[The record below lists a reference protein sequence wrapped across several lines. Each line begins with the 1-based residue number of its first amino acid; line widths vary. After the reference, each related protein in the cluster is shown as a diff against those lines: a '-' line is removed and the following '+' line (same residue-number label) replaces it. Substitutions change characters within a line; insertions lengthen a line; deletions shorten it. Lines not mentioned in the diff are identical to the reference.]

1 MALFAA
7 GVPLGLCLLLYVV
20 LLITPIP
27 LPFLRDQALGMV
39 RNVMP
44 PTTSLELGDMALALE
59 NYAFPV
65 IKFSPVTLI
74 DTKGGAR
81 VHVDALEI
89 GFSPVRAV
97 VGQPGATI
105 TVVGPHL
112 QINQDLLGPRLTRL
126 EVVDDPKGGRPT
138 VKVIEGE
145 DAFPSVR
152 INSDGLDVR
161 GELPDSLAEGVRSD
175 NDWLIYN
182 LEAAAKSLLDVIDQ
196 AEQGRFSR
204 LVVRDGLLDMN
215 DAVYGLFRQF
225 EGIELDVTPTPDG
238 LAINGD
244 FAASLGG
251 RVMNGSVG
259 LRKTASGT
267 SRLTTSVTNI
277 DFASVMPFIDDPE
290 SMSSLTGA
298 GALSVDVEFDSIGKV
313 MGGTFNVDMTGT
325 DLRIEDKY
333 FPVVSSIM
341 KIDWSPD
348 EGEFTLEDAELRVGQ
363 SSAKLGGVFR
373 LGFDKSFGPT
383 VGISIKARDVALH
396 PNDMAPPETPFTE
409 MEFNGWSA
417 PLYGALG
424 IDQMV
429 ASKPGARLATTGRI
443 DMVRGDLGF
452 DLTVGGEGVTADDLK
467 RLWPYMISGESRD
480 WFVAN
485 VTSGQVVRS
494 QMHFKYP
501 LGTVPKKGEDKPVP
515 KDGIFI
521 DMVGTGVTIKA
532 TDAMAPIEIEGET
545 RLSMRDKELTVSGQ
559 GATIKTAGG
568 DIDFANAALVMG
580 RGTPE
585 QDLIEISGDV
595 AGGIPALV
603 ALVKDQQPQALS
615 GGDLPFDVAALK
627 GDVAVTLIATILLN
641 KDDQPPRF
649 DYALN
654 GTVRNFGSGKPIQ
667 SHSIDAGQL
676 LFTASQQGYRIT
688 GQAKV
693 DGMDADVLIEG
704 ALDRMPEMTLS
715 SEIDTKDLAKMGF
728 DASDFLSGNVRF
740 AARPMADGSIQMAVD
755 VKDAALTIKDLG
767 ITKAKGVAGTLRAL
781 VKQNGSVTELSQ
793 IQLGFGDVRLEG
805 ALSFDGEKNQL
816 QSADFSTFRLSEGD
830 SAQASLAPFGNGYA
844 LKVRGDQLDLKPMLQ
859 RFFNLGEGS
868 GGPQATQF
876 NQALSLDVQLK
887 RAIGFYKTTAYNVDL
902 DMTLKGSD
910 LQKVSLTAQLGENN
924 SVSVTTNPTPDGR
937 TMSVAFNDL
946 GSILRLVGVYARVEG
961 GEGSLVLQTN
971 TAQKTDL
978 GQMLLRNFA
987 LIDEAN
993 VAQVLGNHRDSRAL
1007 IAQQNKLAFKGA
1019 RVDFLRKPDRIE
1031 VLEGVLTGNSVGGTM
1046 RGFIYTDAKTYD
1058 LTGTYVPLFGLNSV
1072 FQKLP
1077 LFGPLLGG
1085 RDGEGLIGVTF
1096 AVRGPLDNP
1105 AFRINPVSALVPG
1118 AFRSLFEFRA
1128 KEMPDAQ

>member
-7 GVPLGLCLLLYVV
+7 GVPLGLCLALYVI

-59 NYAFPV
+59 HYAFPV
-65 IKFSPVTLI
+65 IKFSPVAMI
-74 DTKGGAR
+74 DTKSGAR
-81 VHVDALEI
+81 VHVDALEV
-89 GFSPVRAV
+89 GFSPLRAL
-97 VGQPGATI
+97 VGQPGASI

-112 QINQDLLGPRLTRL
+112 QLNQDLLGPRLTRL
-126 EVVDDPKGGRPT
+126 EIVDDPKGGRPT
-138 VKVIEGE
+138 VRVIEGE
-145 DAFPSVR
+145 DAFPAVH
-152 INSDGLDVR
+152 IDADGLEVQGD
-161 GELPDSLAEGVRSD
+161 LPESVTQGVRSD
-175 NDWLIYN
+175 NDWLIFN
-182 LEAAAKSLLDVIDQ
+182 LEAAAQSLTDVITQ
-196 AEQGRFSR
+196 ADQGRFSR
-204 LVVRDGLLDMN
+204 LVVRDGVVDMN

-225 EGIELDVTPTPDG
+225 RDIKLDVTPTPDG

-259 LRKTASGT
+259 LRTTAGGT
-267 SRLTTSVTNI
+267 SRLTASVTNI

-290 SMSSLTGA
+290 SMAALTGA
-298 GALSVDVEFDSIGKV
+298 GALSVDVEFDSFGKV
-313 MGGTFNVDMTGT
+313 LGGVFNVDMTGT

-341 KIDWSPD
+341 KIEWDPD
-348 EGEFTLEDAELRVGQ
+348 GGQFTLDGAELRIGR
-363 SSAKLGGVFR
+363 SSAHLGGLFK
-373 LGFDKSFGPT
+373 LGFDKAYGPT
-383 VGISIKARDVALH
+383 VGMSITARNVSLH
-396 PNDMAPPETPFTE
+396 PNDMAAPETPFTQ
-409 MEFNGWSA
+409 MEFTGWSA

-467 RLWPYMISGESRD
+467 RLWPYLISGESRD
-480 WFVAN
+480 WFVEN
-485 VTSGQVVRS
+485 VTSGQVVTS
-494 QMHFKYP
+494 QMHFRYP
-501 LGTVPKKGEDKPVP
+501 LGSVPKQGEDKPIP
-515 KDGIFI
+515 PGGIMI
-521 DMVGTGVTIKA
+521 DMIGTGVAIKA
-532 TDAMAPIEIEGET
+532 TEAMAPIEIEGET
-545 RLSMRDKELTVSGQ
+545 RLTMRDKELTVAGQ
-559 GATIKTAGG
+559 GATIRTDGG
-568 DIDFANAALVMG
+568 NIDFANAALVMG
-580 RGTPE
+580 RGTPD

-615 GGDLPFDVAALK
+615 GDDLPFDVSALK
-627 GDVAVTLIATILLN
+627 GDVAVTLVSTILLN
-641 KDDQPPRF
+641 KEQPPKV

-654 GTVRNFGSGKPIQ
+654 GTVRNFGSAKPIQ

-676 LFTASQQGYRIT
+676 MFTASQAGYRIT

-693 DGMDADVLIEG
+693 DGLDADVMIEG
-704 ALDRMPEMTLS
+704 ALDGVPEMTLS
-715 SEIDTKDLAKMGF
+715 SELDTKDLAKMGF
-728 DASDFLSGNVRF
+728 DASAFLAGKVRF

-767 ITKAKGVAGTLRAL
+767 ITKAKGVAGSLKAL
-781 VKQNGSVTELSQ
+781 VKQVGNQTEMSQ
-793 IQLGFGDVRLEG
+793 IALAFGDVRLEG
-805 ALSFDGEKNQL
+805 GLTFDGAKNQL
-816 QSADFSTFRLSEGD
+816 VAAEFSHFQLSRGD
-830 SAQASLAPFGNGYA
+830 SARARLAPFGDGYA
-844 LKVRGDQLDLKPMLQ
+844 LTLRGEQLDLKPMLQ

-876 NQALSLDVQLK
+876 TQALSLDVELA

-902 DMTLKGSD
+902 DLALKGSD
-910 LQKVSLTAQLGENN
+910 LRKVNLTAQFSETN

-961 GEGSLVLQTN
+961 GDGSLVLQTN
-971 TAQKTDL
+971 KAQKTDL
-978 GQMLLRNFA
+978 GQLLLRNFA

-1007 IAQQNKLAFKGA
+1007 IAQQNKLAFKSA

-1031 VLEGVLTGNSVGGTM
+1031 VLDGVLTGNAVGGTM

-1085 RDGEGLIGVTF
+1085 REGEGLIGVTF

-1128 KEMPDAQ
+1128 REMPDAE